1 MLEEFRSW
9 GINRFSMSWLSQS
22 LSGTNPR
29 EVSDKLALW
38 GYDINLY
45 KVPDLEAFLHAV
57 LMMPRSVTADY
68 DSPLELLGPWI
79 WRRRQPCRI
88 QNE

>member
-22 LSGTNPR
+22 LSGTSPR

-45 KVPDLEAFLHAV
+45 KLPDLEAFLHAV

-68 DSPLELLGPWI
+68 NFPIRTFMAVDLEKTATVS
-79 WRRRQPCRI
+79 
-88 QNE
+88 NTE